1 MVLGTCISLVLGTR
15 VAKSG
20 NVRQAGNM
28 RQAGAGIMRQ
38 ARDRNAHQIGA
49 GNARQAAAGNTPQ
62 KPQRRL
68 RDARSRGHRYGCG
81 WSRERALSGPRR
93 GRDVGFGFPYLGY
106 YRAKI
111 SAEDVAG
118 ELLNARGGRDAD
130 GFGRVLVVEQ

>member
-1 MVLGTCISLVLGTR
+1 
-15 VAKSG
+15 
-20 NVRQAGNM
+20 M

-62 KPQRRL
+62 KPQRRP
-68 RDARSRGHRYGCG
+68 RDARSRGHRYGG
-81 WSRERALSGPRR
+81 VGGRGRERLSGPRR

>member
-1 MVLGTCISLVLGTR
+1 
-15 VAKSG
+15 
-20 NVRQAGNM
+20 M
-28 RQAGAGIMRQ
+28 RESR
-38 ARDRNAHQIGA
+38 
-49 GNARQAAAGNTPQ
+49 P
-62 KPQRRL
+62 PL
-68 RDARSRGHRYGCG
+68 RGVGGRG
-81 WSRERALSGPRR
+81 SERLSGPRR